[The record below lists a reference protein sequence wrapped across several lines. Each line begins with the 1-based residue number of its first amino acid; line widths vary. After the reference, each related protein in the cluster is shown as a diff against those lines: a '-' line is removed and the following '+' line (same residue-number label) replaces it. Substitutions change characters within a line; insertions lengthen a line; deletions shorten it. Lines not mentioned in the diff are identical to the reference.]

1 MSKWTVS
8 ALALMVGAHL
18 LPGSALAVENNAVDE
33 IIVWGKGYGSDQ
45 AGAKSLVPLRE
56 TPNTITVV
64 DRERIELQNLQTL
77 EDLATQTVG
86 ITVTGVSSENPSFLS
101 RGFSIDT
108 YLIDGVPGIGGVAFP
123 AVVPD
128 LFLYERVEVLRGPAG
143 LFSGSGSP
151 AGSINLVRK
160 RPLEQARI
168 SGAAGYGS
176 WNNYR
181 LELDVSQPLTEDGR
195 IKGRLGA
202 LYHDQDQFYDVAHRR
217 RQLAYG
223 AVSFDLTDD
232 TVLTTGGHYENFK
245 PAIQTGLPGLRGGGL
260 LDVRRS
266 TYLGADWNR
275 LESDIWQAYAEL
287 RHDFGAGWVGRIT
300 GQYTDIDRTDI
311 YAYIGNQPVT
321 PTNGVTSHVDYIG
334 IYDSQLWSVDA
345 NAVGSIRAFGRDHD
359 LVLGGDYQRQV
370 YDNLYGRT
378 SGITRIDVYNPNN
391 AVGEHA
397 IPLNGGAHDVTEQYG
412 LYGQARIKPL
422 DATTIVLGGR
432 LSWWDYETTTT
443 YPRRTAPVGYDQ
455 KAEFTPYLGVVQDLT
470 GNLSAY
476 ASYADIFTPQSQ
488 RTVTNKQL
496 DPMRG
501 KQLEAGLK
509 SNLLDDRLLLSAAIY
524 RIEQSNRAY
533 ADPDNTGFYL
543 ALGEVESKG
552 IELEA
557 NGRLTENWTLNAGY
571 AFNKNKYKRDAS
583 RTNEGQSAQPVI
595 PKHSFKL
602 FTNYSITD
610 GSLEGLSLGGGV
622 NWLSATEGGLAANR
636 VANGI
641 ATLVQQD
648 AYAVFSLRAGYKLT
662 ETISINANLENAL
675 DKVYYARINATGR
688 GNFYGAPRNFF
699 VSLRATY

>member
-1 MSKWTVS
+1 
-8 ALALMVGAHL
+8 L
-18 LPGSALAVENNAVDE
+18 
-33 IIVWGKGYGSDQ
+33 
-45 AGAKSLVPLRE
+45 
-56 TPNTITVV
+56 
-64 DRERIELQNLQTL
+64 
-77 EDLATQTVG
+77 
-86 ITVTGVSSENPSFLS
+86 
-101 RGFSIDT
+101 
-108 YLIDGVPGIGGVAFP
+108 
-123 AVVPD
+123 
-128 LFLYERVEVLRGPAG
+128 
-143 LFSGSGSP
+143 
-151 AGSINLVRK
+151 
-160 RPLEQARI
+160 
-168 SGAAGYGS
+168 
-176 WNNYR
+176 
-181 LELDVSQPLTEDGR
+181 
-195 IKGRLGA
+195 
-202 LYHDQDQFYDVAHRR
+202 
-217 RQLAYG
+217 
-223 AVSFDLTDD
+223 
-232 TVLTTGGHYENFK
+232 
-245 PAIQTGLPGLRGGGL
+245 
-260 LDVRRS
+260 
-266 TYLGADWNR
+266 
-275 LESDIWQAYAEL
+275 
-287 RHDFGAGWVGRIT
+287 
-300 GQYTDIDRTDI
+300 
-311 YAYIGNQPVT
+311 
-321 PTNGVTSHVDYIG
+321 
-334 IYDSQLWSVDA
+334 
-345 NAVGSIRAFGRDHD
+345 
-359 LVLGGDYQRQV
+359 
-370 YDNLYGRT
+370 
-378 SGITRIDVYNPNN
+378 
-391 AVGEHA
+391 
-397 IPLNGGAHDVTEQYG
+397 
-412 LYGQARIKPL
+412 
-422 DATTIVLGGR
+422 
-432 LSWWDYETTTT
+432 WDYETTTT

-699 VSLRATY
+699 VSLRAAY